1 MPGSRLDKCSSK
13 RFLSLMYTLELNG
26 SRVRKKVVGTTNASE
41 DGRLRG
47 IGPDRQ
53 RVRIERKR
61 IERKVGGE
69 KAIFWLFVLFST
81 PPKKTVPLF
90 FSTTPHKKIPFQTVD
105 K

>member
-1 MPGSRLDKCSSK
+1 M
-13 RFLSLMYTLELNG
+13 
-26 SRVRKKVVGTTNASE
+26 TNASE

-47 IGPDRQ
+47 IGSDRN

-61 IERKVGGE
+61 VERKVGGE
-69 KAIFWLFVLFST
+69 KRRFFWFCFVFN

-90 FSTTPHKKIPFQTVD
+90 FQSHPIKKIPFRTVD

>member
-69 KAIFWLFVLFST
+69 KGGFLAFCFVFN
-81 PPKKTVPLF
+81 PP
-90 FSTTPHKKIPFQTVD
+90 
-105 K
+105 